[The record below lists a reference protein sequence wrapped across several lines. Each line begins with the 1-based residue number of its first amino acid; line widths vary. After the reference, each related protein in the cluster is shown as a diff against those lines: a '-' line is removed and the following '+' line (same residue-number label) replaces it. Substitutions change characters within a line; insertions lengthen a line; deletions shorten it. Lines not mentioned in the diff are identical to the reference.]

1 MNALARA
8 LKSFRLGPRS
18 FLTGLRRRSALD
30 AEDLEDA
37 AGLAR
42 FFGPPPAPQAAGA
55 TGHLVLLSYLAL
67 PYTMKVEAL
76 LARALQARGWT
87 VSVVSSE
94 AAEPLA
100 HAYFG
105 PALGCKVLRLE
116 DFLDFGSPRDMRGRV
131 EEALD
136 LARRDIALFKAYVYR
151 NAPVGLHSLATL
163 SAARPEG
170 VLGND
175 AASLRLL
182 GRYLRRT
189 ILTQEA
195 ARALFAQLRPTLAL
209 GVEKGFIGTCETF
222 YAALERGIDYVQWV
236 SCHEPESIML
246 KRYRP
251 ETFREHPFSISV
263 RNWERLRA
271 APWREQYREAVMA
284 EFERGYRSGDWFR
297 YKGLSAQKSF
307 AGRAELQQRLGLDPA
322 KRTAIIYSHIL
333 NDANLFY
340 GTDLFSGGYEQW
352 LVETVR
358 AASRNPAVNWVL
370 KVHPANVQ
378 RNARVGYSG
387 EYGELL
393 ALQRAFGRVPEFL
406 RVVRPEES
414 VSPLSFFALT
424 DWGITVRGTVGLE
437 LPCLG
442 VPVLTAG
449 SGRYSGKGFTIDPET
464 PQEYLDAVAG
474 IHHIP
479 PLNEAQVR
487 LGVRYAYHVFRSR
500 PARYGAVLKDVYD
513 KPVQH
518 PRHRDVAFRV
528 PSIGDALAH
537 PQMRTIMHF
546 LTSPGE
552 DDFLESGSA
561 GG

>member
-1 MNALARA
+1 MLSWVRA
-8 LKSFRLGPRS
+8 FRLGPRS
-18 FLTGLRRRSALD
+18 FLANLRRPGLAP
-30 AEDLEDA
+30 EDLEDA
-37 AGLAR
+37 DR
-42 FFGPPPAPQAAGA
+42 FAAFLGASPAPAGD
-55 TGHLVLLSYLAL
+55 GHLVLLSYLAM
-67 PYTMKVEAL
+67 PYTMKMEAL
-76 LARALQARGWT
+76 LGRALLDKGWR
-87 VSVVSSE
+87 VSVVASESS
-94 AAEPLA
+94 EPLA
-100 HAYFG
+100 RAY
-105 PALGCKVLRLE
+105 LGRTLGAKIHRLE
-116 DFLDFGSPRDMRGRV
+116 DYVDFGKPPGLRTRV
-131 EEALD
+131 REALEVARQD
-136 LARRDIALFKAYVYR
+136 LAQFKLITYR
-151 NAPVGLHSLATL
+151 NAPVALHSVATL

-170 VLGND
+170 VVGTD
-175 AASLRLL
+175 PDSLRLL
-182 GRYLRRT
+182 GRYLRRS
-189 ILTQEA
+189 LLMQEA
-195 ARALFAQLRPTLAL
+195 ARALFDELQPTLAL
-209 GVEKGFIGTCETF
+209 GVEKGFVGVCETF
-222 YAALERGIDYVQWV
+222 YAALERGTDYVQWV
-236 SCHEPESIML
+236 GCHEPESIML

-251 ETFREHPFSISV
+251 ATFREHPFSISE

-271 APWREQYREAVMA
+271 APWREEYREAVMA

-322 KRTAIIYSHIL
+322 RRTAIIYSHIL

-340 GTDLFSGGYEQW
+340 GTDLFGGGYEQW

-442 VPVLTAG
+442 IPVLTAG

-464 PQEYLDAVAG
+464 PQAYLDAVTG
-474 IHHIP
+474 IHDIP
-479 PLNEAQVR
+479 PLGEEQVR

-500 PARYGAVLKDVYD
+500 PARYGAMLKDVYD

-518 PRHRDVAFRV
+518 PRHRDLAFRL
-528 PSIGDALAH
+528 PSIGEVLAH
-537 PQMRTIMHF
+537 PQMCTIVHF
-546 LTSPGE
+546 LASPAE
-552 DDFLESGSA
+552 DDFLDPGSA

>member
-1 MNALARA
+1 MNTLARA
-8 LKSFRLGPRS
+8 VKSFRLGPRS
-18 FLTGLRRRSALD
+18 FLSSLRTRKGLD
-30 AEDLEDA
+30 AEDLADA

-42 FFGPPPAPQAAGA
+42 FFGPPPVA
-55 TGHLVLLSYLAL
+55 TAQGVPGHLLLLSYLAL

-76 LARALQARGWT
+76 LARALLARGWA

-94 AAEPLA
+94 SAEPLA
-100 HAYFG
+100 RAYFG

-116 DFLDFGSPRDMRGRV
+116 DFLEFGNPPDLRARV
-131 EEALD
+131 DEALE
-136 LARRDIALFKAYVYR
+136 LARRDISLFKAYAYR
-151 NAPVGLHSLATL
+151 NAPAGLHSLATL

-170 VLGND
+170 VVGND
-175 AASLRLL
+175 PASLRLL

-195 ARALFAQLRPTLAL
+195 ARALFDEVKPTLAL
-209 GVEKGFIGTCETF
+209 GVEKGFVGTCETF
-222 YAALERGIDYVQWV
+222 YAALEAGTDYVQWV

-251 ETFREHPFSISV
+251 ETFREHPFSISD

-271 APWREQYREAVMA
+271 EPWRESWREAVMA

-297 YKGLSAQKSF
+297 YKGLSAQKEF
-307 AGRAELQQRLGLDPA
+307 AGRAELQQRLGLDPG

-340 GTDLFSGGYEQW
+340 GTDLFAGGYEQW

-378 RNARVGYSG
+378 RNARVGYGG

-393 ALQRAFGRVPEFL
+393 ALARTFGRVPEFL
-406 RVVRPEES
+406 RVVRPEEK

-449 SGRYSGKGFTIDPET
+449 SGRYSGKGFTIDPAT
-464 PQEYLDAVAG
+464 PQAYLDAVSR
-474 IHHIP
+474 IHDIP
-479 PLNEAQVR
+479 PLGEEQVR
-487 LGVRYAYHVFRSR
+487 LGLRYAYHVFRSR
-500 PARYGAVLKDVYD
+500 PARYGAVLEDRYD

-518 PRHRDVAFRV
+518 PRHRDLAFRRPTLREV
-528 PSIGDALAH
+528 LGH
-537 PQMRTIMHF
+537 PQMCTIVHF
-546 LTSPGE
+546 LTSPAE
-552 DDFLESGSA
+552 DDFLDTGGA

>member
-1 MNALARA
+1 MSTLSRA
-8 LKSFRLGPRS
+8 VKSFRLGPRS
-18 FLTGLRRRSALD
+18 FLRGLRSRKGLD
-30 AEDLEDA
+30 AGDLADA
-37 AGLAR
+37 ADVAR
-42 FFGPPPAPQAAGA
+42 FFGPPPVAVAPGA
-55 TGHLVLLSYLAL
+55 PGHLVLLSYLAL
-67 PYTMKVEAL
+67 PFTMKVEAL
-76 LARALQARGWT
+76 LARALQSRGWT
-87 VSVVSSE
+87 VSVVTSE
-94 AAEPLA
+94 SAEPLA
-100 HAYFG
+100 RAYFG
-105 PALGCKVLRLE
+105 PALGCKLLRLE
-116 DFLDFGSPRDMRGRV
+116 DFLDFGNPPDLRGRV
-131 EEALD
+131 AEALD
-136 LARRDIALFKAYVYR
+136 LARRDLALFKAYAYR
-151 NAPVGLHSLATL
+151 NAPVALHSLATL

-170 VLGND
+170 VVGSD
-175 AASLRLL
+175 PASLRLL

-189 ILTQEA
+189 ILAQEA

-209 GVEKGFIGTCETF
+209 GVEKGFVGTCETF
-222 YAALERGIDYVQWV
+222 YAALESGTDYVQWV

-251 ETFREHPFSISV
+251 ETFREHPFSISD
-263 RNWERLRA
+263 RNWERLRGE
-271 APWREQYREAVMA
+271 PWREAYRETVMA

-297 YKGLSAQKSF
+297 YKGLSAQKTF
-307 AGRAELQQRLGLDPA
+307 AGRAELQQRLGLDPG

-393 ALQRAFGRVPEFL
+393 ALARAFGRVPEFL
-406 RVVRPEES
+406 RVVRPEDS

-449 SGRYSGKGFTIDPET
+449 SGRYSGKGFTIDPDT
-464 PQEYLDAVAG
+464 PQAYLDAVAG

-479 PLNEAQVR
+479 PLGEEQVR

-500 PARYGAVLKDVYD
+500 PARYGAVLEDVYG

-518 PRHRDVAFRV
+518 PRHRDLAFRL
-528 PSIGDALAH
+528 PSIGEVLAH
-537 PQMRTIMHF
+537 PQMCTIVHF
-546 LTSPGE
+546 LCSPGE
-552 DDFLESGSA
+552 DDFLDPGFA
-561 GG
+561 HG

>member
-1 MNALARA
+1 MIELRRAAR
-8 LKSFRLGPRS
+8 SFRLGPRS
-18 FLTGLRRRSALD
+18 FLANLRRTGLAS
-30 AEDLEDA
+30 EDLEDSARLA
-37 AGLAR
+37 A
-42 FFGPPPAPQAAGA
+42 FFGPPPSPGGN
-55 TGHLVLLSYLAL
+55 GHLVLLSYLAM

-76 LARALQARGWT
+76 LGRALQEQGWR
-87 VSVVSSE
+87 VSVVASESS
-94 AAEPLA
+94 EPLA
-100 HAYFG
+100 RAYLG
-105 PALGCKVLRLE
+105 RALGARIHRLE
-116 DFLDFGSPRDMRGRV
+116 DHVDFSRPRDLRDRL
-131 EEALD
+131 EDALAV
-136 LARRDIALFKAYVYR
+136 ARRDLSQFKSITYR
-151 NAPVGLHSLATL
+151 NSPVALHCIATL

-170 VLGND
+170 VVGSD
-175 AASLRLL
+175 PATLRLL
-182 GRYLRRT
+182 GRYLRRS
-189 ILTQEA
+189 LLVQEA
-195 ARALFAQLRPTLAL
+195 ARALFDELQPTLAL
-209 GVEKGFIGTCETF
+209 GVEKGFVGVCETF
-222 YAALERGIDYVQWV
+222 YAALERGTDYVQWV

-251 ETFREHPFSISV
+251 ETFREHPFSISE
-263 RNWERLRA
+263 RNWARLRA
-271 APWREQYREAVMA
+271 QPWREAYRETVMA

-297 YKGLSAQKSF
+297 YKGLSAQKEF
-307 AGRAELQQRLGLDPA
+307 AGRAELQQRLGLDPG

-340 GTDLFSGGYEQW
+340 GTDLFAGGYEQW

-378 RNARVGYSG
+378 RNARVGYGG

-406 RVVRPEES
+406 RVVRPEEK

-449 SGRYSGKGFTIDPET
+449 SGRYSGKGFTIDPAT
-464 PQEYLDAVAG
+464 PQAYLDAVAG
-474 IHHIP
+474 IHRIP
-479 PLNEAQVR
+479 PLDEEQVR

-500 PARYGAVLKDVYD
+500 PARYGAVLEDRYD

-518 PRHRDVAFRV
+518 PRHRDLAFR
-528 PSIGDALAH
+528 PSSIGEVLGH
-537 PQMRTIMHF
+537 PQMCTIVHF
-546 LTSPGE
+546 LRSPGE
-552 DDFLESGSA
+552 DDFLDPGSA

>member
-1 MNALARA
+1 MLRWVRA
-8 LKSFRLGPRS
+8 FRLGPRS
-18 FLTGLRRRSALD
+18 FLAGLRRPGLAP
-30 AEDLEDA
+30 EDLEDA
-37 AGLAR
+37 DR
-42 FFGPPPAPQAAGA
+42 FAAFLGSSPAPTGD
-55 TGHLVLLSYLAL
+55 GHLVLLSYLAT
-67 PYTMKVEAL
+67 PYTMKMEAL
-76 LARALQARGWT
+76 LGRALQDRGWR
-87 VSVVSSE
+87 VSVVASESS
-94 AAEPLA
+94 EPLA
-100 HAYFG
+100 HAY
-105 PALGCKVLRLE
+105 LGRTLGAKVHRLE
-116 DFLDFGSPRDMRGRV
+116 DYVDFGKPSDLRARV
-131 EEALD
+131 REALEVARQD
-136 LARRDIALFKAYVYR
+136 LAQFKLITYR
-151 NAPVGLHSLATL
+151 NAPVALHCVATL

-170 VLGND
+170 VVGTD
-175 AASLRLL
+175 PGSLRLL
-182 GRYLRRT
+182 GRYLRRS
-189 ILTQEA
+189 LLMQEA
-195 ARALFAQLRPTLAL
+195 ARALFDELKPTLAL
-209 GVEKGFIGTCETF
+209 GVEKGFVGTCETF
-222 YAALERGIDYVQWV
+222 YAALERGTDYVQWV
-236 SCHEPESIML
+236 GCHEPESIML

-251 ETFREHPFSISV
+251 ETFREHPFSISE

-271 APWREQYREAVMA
+271 APWREEYREVVMA

-307 AGRAELQQRLGLDPA
+307 AGRAELQQRLGIDPA

-340 GTDLFSGGYEQW
+340 GSDLFSGGYEQW

-464 PQEYLDAVAG
+464 PQAYLDAVAG

-479 PLNEAQVR
+479 PLSEEQVR

-500 PARYGAVLKDVYD
+500 PARYGAMLKDVYD
-513 KPVQH
+513 QPVQH
-518 PRHRDVAFRV
+518 PRHRDLAFRL
-528 PSIGDALAH
+528 PSIGEVLAH
-537 PQMRTIMHF
+537 PQMCTIVHF
-546 LTSPGE
+546 LASPAE
-552 DDFLESGSA
+552 DDFLDPGSA